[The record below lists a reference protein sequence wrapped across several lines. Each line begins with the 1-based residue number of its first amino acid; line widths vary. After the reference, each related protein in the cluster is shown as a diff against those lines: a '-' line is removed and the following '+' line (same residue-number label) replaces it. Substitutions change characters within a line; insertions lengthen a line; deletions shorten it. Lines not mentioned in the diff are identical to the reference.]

1 MTSDMSRYIWKGSHC
16 SGKPTG
22 TIFVF
27 LSKNELLLSK
37 LYQAED
43 LVGIEPLYKAT
54 RKPADLLKLQ

>member
-43 LVGIEPLYKAT
+43 LVGIELLYKAT